1 MNEIQTV
8 PSNPFLLLERAL
20 EKGID
25 ADQLGKLVQLNQD
38 WQDRKA
44 RMEYAAAMQ
53 ACQAEMP
60 SVLRTKK
67 GENSKYA
74 PLEEVHS
81 VIKQVYL
88 QHGFSLSFG
97 ELPATKPDYCNISC
111 DVRHTGGHTERLT
124 LEGGLDVAGPK
135 GGATKTPIQ
144 GKGSTMSYL
153 RRYLT
158 LLIFNVTVENED
170 RDGMSQAQMVGP
182 EQIKLVNELIEEC
195 EAAGRPVTFDKFI
208 KWLGVES
215 LDQLTMPGFTKAV
228 VELNRR
234 RKAVKPAAV

>member
-1 MNEIQTV
+1 MNEIQTTT
-8 PSNPFLLLERAL
+8 SNPFLLLERAI

-25 ADQLGKLVQLNQD
+25 ADQLGKLVALHQD

-44 RMEYAAAMQ
+44 SMEYAAAMQ

-60 SVLRTKK
+60 SVLRSKQ

-81 VIKQVYL
+81 VIKPIYL
-88 QHGFSLSFG
+88 RHGFSLSFG
-97 ELPATKPDYCNISC
+97 EIPPTTPGQCNISC
-111 DVRHTGGHTERLT
+111 DVSHTGGHTVKRT

-158 LLIFNVTVENED
+158 LMIFNITVENED
-170 RDGMSQAQMVGP
+170 RDGMAQQQLVGP
-182 EQIKLVNELIEEC
+182 EQVKVLNELIEEC
-195 EAAGRPVTFDKFI
+195 ETAGRPVTFDRFLA
-208 KWLGVES
+208 WLKVES
-215 LDQLTMPGFTKAV
+215 LDQLTMPGFTKAL

-234 RKAVKPAAV
+234 RKGVKP

>member
-1 MNEIQTV
+1 MGTFNMNTDLEQRP
-8 PSNPFLLLERAL
+8 PSSPFLLLERAM
-20 EKGID
+20 EKGVD
-25 ADQLGKLVQLNQD
+25 ADQLGKLVALHQD

-44 RMEYAAAMQ
+44 RMEYASAMH

-67 GENSKYA
+67 GENSKYP

-81 VIKQVYL
+81 VVKPVYL
-88 QHGFSLSFG
+88 AHGFSLSFG
-97 ELPATKPDYCNISC
+97 ELPASKPDYCNISC

-124 LEGGLDVAGPK
+124 LEGGLDITGPK
-135 GGATKTPIQ
+135 GAPTKTPIQ

-170 RDGMSQAQMVGP
+170 RDGMSQAQLVGP
-182 EQIKLVNELIEEC
+182 DQIKLINELIEEC
-195 EAAGRPVTFDKFI
+195 ELSGNAINFDRFLA
-208 KWLGVES
+208 W
-215 LDQLTMPGFTKAV
+215 
-228 VELNRR
+228 
-234 RKAVKPAAV
+234 